1 VLVYVPLGAFAIG
14 LALVVGKILT
24 GPVVWLVGLLGLYC
38 VVPARLI
45 LETQRKGLELPK
57 PPSAQRRKKPA
68 PRARPPVRAAGAKEP
83 SPVRERIER
92 PRRPPA
98 PRKSPQV
105 IRRRALAS
113 IIGIGVLLLVGG
125 ILVIVGIGRVTSSFG
140 LIMVGV
146 GGFLMILS
154 VTLPTFRLVD
164 ALLRGIGRLLSR
176 RPAQPR
182 PKPGD

>member
-1 VLVYVPLGAFAIG
+1 M
-14 LALVVGKILT
+14 
-24 GPVVWLVGLLGLYC
+24 
-38 VVPARLI
+38 
-45 LETQRKGLELPK
+45 
-57 PPSAQRRKKPA
+57 
-68 PRARPPVRAAGAKEP
+68 
-83 SPVRERIER
+83 
-92 PRRPPA
+92 
-98 PRKSPQV
+98 
-105 IRRRALAS
+105 
-113 IIGIGVLLLVGG
+113 LVGG